1 MRITTKGRYGLRA
14 VINLAMSPHT
24 RPVSINTLANDEN
37 VSSEFLEQIFYKLKK
52 AGVIRSIRGPGGGFV
67 LNRKPEEISV
77 QDILQAVGEMG
88 GLTPCTLRR
97 RTLCDRPDPCNAH
110 EIWTGLQERISG
122 YLSGITLKDIV
133 DKNGK
138 KYAPTLEAGSDFSI

>member
-14 VINLAMSPHT
+14 VINLAMSNHN
-24 RPVSINTLANDEN
+24 RPVSIASIAGEEK

-52 AGVIRSIRGPGGGFV
+52 AGLIRSVRGPGGGFV
-67 LNRKPEEISV
+67 LEKKPAEISV
-77 QDILQAVGEMG
+77 QDILAAVGETH

-97 RTLCDRPDPCNAH
+97 KTLCDRPVPCPAH
-110 EIWTGLQERISG
+110 DVWTGLQKTMED
-122 YLSGITLKDIV
+122 YLTSVTLKDIL

-138 KYAPTLEAGSDFSI
+138 QMLAGLKTGQDFSI

>member
-14 VINLAMSPHT
+14 VIKLAMSTHT
-24 RPVSINTLANDEN
+24 RPISISTISNDEN

-77 QDILQAVGEMG
+77 KDILEAVGEMG

-97 RTLCDRPDPCNAH
+97 RTLCDRPDHCGAH
-110 EIWTGLQERISG
+110 EIWTGLQDRISE
-122 YLSGITLKDIV
+122 YLGGITLKDIA
-133 DKNGK
+133 DRNGR
-138 KYAPTLEAGSDFSI
+138 KYAPAIGAGNDFSI

>member
-1 MRITTKGRYGLRA
+1 
-14 VINLAMSPHT
+14 VVNLAMSTHT
-24 RPVSINTLANDEN
+24 RPVSISTIAHDEN

-77 QDILQAVGEMG
+77 KDILEAVGEMG

-97 RTLCDRPDPCNAH
+97 RTLCDRPDHCEAH
-110 EIWTGLQERISG
+110 EIWTGLQARISE
-122 YLSGITLKDIV
+122 YLGGITLKDIA
-133 DKNGK
+133 DRNGG
-138 KYAPTLEAGSDFSI
+138 KYAPAIGAGNDFSI

>member
-1 MRITTKGRYGLRA
+1 MRITSKGRYGLRA
-14 VINLAMSPHT
+14 VIKLAMSTHT
-24 RPVSINTLANDEN
+24 RPISISTIANDEN

-67 LNRKPEEISV
+67 LNRSPDQITVK
-77 QDILQAVGEMG
+77 DILAAVGEMG

-97 RTLCDRPDPCNAH
+97 RTLCDRPVPCSAH
-110 EIWTGLQERISG
+110 GIWTGLQDRISE

-133 DKNGK
+133 DKNGR
-138 KYAPTLEAGSDFSI
+138 KYAPVIEAGSDFSI

>member
-14 VINLAMSPHT
+14 VVNLAMSTHT
-24 RPVSINTLANDEN
+24 RPVSISTIANDEN

-52 AGVIRSIRGPGGGFV
+52 AGVIRSVRGPGGGFV

-77 QDILQAVGEMG
+77 KDILEAVGEMG

-97 RTLCDRPDPCNAH
+97 RTLCDRPDPCSAH
-110 EIWTGLQERISG
+110 EIWTGLQECISD
-122 YLSGITLKDIV
+122 YLTGITLKDIV

-138 KYAPTLEAGSDFSI
+138 KYAPAIEAGSDFSI

>member
-14 VINLAMSPHT
+14 VASLAMSTHT
-24 RPVSINTLANDEN
+24 RPVSINTIASGEN

-67 LNRKPEEISV
+67 LARKPEEITV
-77 QDILQAVGEMG
+77 KDILEAVGEMG

-97 RTLCDRPDPCNAH
+97 RMLCSRVRVPRWPRRASRRSWPGGDAA
-110 EIWTGLQERISG
+110 WSRIRATP
-122 YLSGITLKDIV
+122 LTCC
-133 DKNGK
+133 
-138 KYAPTLEAGSDFSI
+138 E

>member
-14 VINLAMSPHT
+14 VIKLAMAPHT
-24 RPVSINTLANDEN
+24 RPVSIGTIAADEN

-67 LNRKPEEISV
+67 LNRKADEITV
-77 QDILQAVGEMG
+77 KDILAAVGEMS

-97 RTLCDRPDPCNAH
+97 KMLCDRPDPCAAH
-110 EIWTGLQERISG
+110 DVWTGLQDRIND
-122 YLSGITLKDIV
+122 YLSGITLKDIAE
-133 DKNGK
+133 KNGK
-138 KYAPTLEAGSDFSI
+138 RYAPVIGEGSDFSI

>member
-14 VINLAMSPHT
+14 VINLAMSNHN
-24 RPVSINTLANDEN
+24 RPISIASIANEEK

-52 AGVIRSIRGPGGGFV
+52 AGLIRSVRVRGGFI
-67 LNRKPEEISV
+67 LDKKPGEISV
-77 QDILQAVGEMG
+77 QDILSAVGETH

-97 RTLCDRPDPCNAH
+97 KTLCDRPVPCPAH
-110 EIWTGLQERISG
+110 EIWTGLQKTMED
-122 YLSGITLKDIV
+122 YLSNVTLKDIL

-138 KYAPTLEAGSDFSI
+138 QMFAELKTGQDFSI

>member
-14 VINLAMSPHT
+14 VVNLAMSTHT
-24 RPVSINTLANDEN
+24 RPVSINTIANGEN

-52 AGVIRSIRGPGGGFV
+52 AGVIRSVRGPGGGFV
-67 LNRKPEEISV
+67 LARKPEEISV
-77 QDILQAVGEMG
+77 KDILEAVGEMG

-97 RTLCDRPDPCNAH
+97 RMLCDRPDPCSAH
-110 EIWTGLQERISG
+110 DIWTGLQAVISD
-122 YLSGITLKDIV
+122 YLTGITLKDIV

-138 KYAPTLEAGSDFSI
+138 KYSPTIQLGSDFSI

>member
-14 VINLAMSPHT
+14 VANLAMSTHT
-24 RPVSINTLANDEN
+24 RPVSISTIARDEN

-67 LNRKPEEISV
+67 LNRKPEEITV
-77 QDILQAVGEMG
+77 KDILVAVGEMG

-97 RTLCDRPDPCNAH
+97 QALCDRPDPCSAH

-122 YLSGITLKDIV
+122 YLSSITLKDIV

-138 KYAPTLEAGSDFSI
+138 KYAPAIEAGSDFSI